1 MQMSERATLLIVDDT
16 AENLDVLTGLFKDK
30 YQVKAAKSGKVA
42 IKLAQMTPQPD
53 LILLDIM
60 MPEVDGYQ
68 VCETLKS
75 QPHTAHIPIIFVTAK
90 ISPSDEI
97 KGLSLGAVDYITKP
111 ITPAVALQRVQTQ
124 LALYNQKQE
133 LYLKVK
139 EQTKEINHS
148 KIEMVKRLGRAA
160 EYKDNETGMH
170 VLRMSHYCHV
180 LAVACGMSLEDADI
194 LRDAAP
200 MHDIGKIG
208 IPDDVLLKPGKLDSE
223 EWAVMQ
229 THVDI
234 GVDILGDTA
243 GSRLLEMAVQ
253 VAQSHHEKWNG
264 KGYPQGL
271 VGEDIPL
278 VARVATI
285 ADVFDALTSERPYK
299 EAWSVERAVSLLK
312 EEKGQHF
319 DPNLVDLFIGKLDEI
334 LEIKT
339 KFKD

>member
-1 MQMSERATLLIVDDT
+1 MSERATLLIVDDT

>member
-1 MQMSERATLLIVDDT
+1 MSERATLLIVDDT
-16 AENLDVLTGLFKDK
+16 SENLDVLTGLFKDK

-60 MPEVDGYQ
+60 MPELDGYQ
-68 VCETLKS
+68 VCEVLKS
-75 QPHTAHIPIIFVTAK
+75 QPNTAHIPIIFVTAK
-90 ISPSDEI
+90 ISPADEV
-97 KGLSLGAVDYITKP
+97 KGLALGAVDYITKP
-111 ITPAVALQRVQTQ
+111 ITPAVAIQRVETQ
-124 LALYNQKQE
+124 LALYDQKQA
-133 LYLKVK
+133 LYVKVK
-139 EQTKEINHS
+139 EQTKEINLS
-148 KIEMVKRLGRAA
+148 KVEMVKRLGRAA

-180 LAVACGMSLEDADI
+180 LALACGMSEEDADV
-194 LRDAAP
+194 LREAAP

-229 THVDI
+229 THVNI

-243 GSRLLEMAVQ
+243 GSKLLEMAVQ

-271 VGEDIPL
+271 VGDNIPL

-299 EAWSVERAVSLLK
+299 KAWSVERAVSLLN
-312 EEKGQHF
+312 EEKGEHF
-319 DPNLVDLFIGKLDEI
+319 DPSLVDLFVSRLDEI
-334 LEIKT
+334 LEIKA